1 MIWAF
6 PMKEIFISIFPD
18 GAVSLTP
25 VDMDGTTH
33 HPAAPTDYV
42 DAIIIYYGATASHL
56 ENGNVCIKGNRLIVD
71 VDLIIDEDLIID
83 GDSVMGL
90 KCLVVKVIDTSGE
103 E

>member
-6 PMKEIFISIFPD
+6 PMKEILISIFSD
-18 GAVSLTP
+18 GAISLTP

-42 DAIIIYYGATASHL
+42 DAIIIYYGATTSYL

-71 VDLIIDEDLIID
+71 VDIEI
-83 GDSVMGL
+83 GRL
-90 KCLVVKVIDTSGE
+90 KCMVVKVVDTTGE